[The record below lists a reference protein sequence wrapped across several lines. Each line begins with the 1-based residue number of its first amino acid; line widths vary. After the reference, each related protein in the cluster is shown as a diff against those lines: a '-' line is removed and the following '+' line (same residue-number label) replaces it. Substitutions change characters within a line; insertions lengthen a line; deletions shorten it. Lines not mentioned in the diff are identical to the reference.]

1 MIIHVII
8 LYIYKFLYKYILYTH
23 MNNSNP
29 ILYIIY
35 VFGAYT
41 LYYTYQNDFNIFLLT
56 FLLILVTFWYYIYI
70 NEFIDKFYN
79 IIQDTEKNV
88 QDKIIFLSQKL
99 FNIQDLTQE
108 KK

>member
-1 MIIHVII
+1 
-8 LYIYKFLYKYILYTH
+8 

-88 QDKIIFLSQKL
+88 QDKIIFLSQIDFQPPL
-99 FNIQDLTQE
+99 NL
-108 KK
+108 